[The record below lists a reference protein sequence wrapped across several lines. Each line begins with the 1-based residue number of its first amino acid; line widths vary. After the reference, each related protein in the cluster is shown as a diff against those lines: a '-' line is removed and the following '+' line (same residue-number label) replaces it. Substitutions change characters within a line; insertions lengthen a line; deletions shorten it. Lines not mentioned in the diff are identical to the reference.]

1 MKKAFVK
8 KIRKI
13 IPLSL
18 YDIPGVEGWLEE
30 QANAGLFPVFLGGWA
45 TFKPTG
51 IPGTRFRLEPWGKMG
66 TEPTKEQLEL
76 YRRAGW
82 EYALTIG
89 RAYFLFYAT
98 NPEAVE
104 LYSDYQSRGE
114 SLERLEKSLKR
125 HWWVGT
131 AVCLAFGLLLVWGL
145 FFFQS
150 EFDVQPE
157 PMAGLPVAVLE
168 LCNPFF
174 LLAMVG
180 VFFGWRRER
189 RDCHILEKTC
199 RALKA
204 GLAPPPS
211 PGPSPALARKQKIA
225 LILSPMM
232 AVGVIF
238 MLLSNH
244 GKLTVPVRELNRPY
258 VVLQDLEQVE
268 LISDYEARRPYA
280 IPEDENRAELHI
292 SLLAPVWYSV
302 AQVACEAAEGDYVG
316 YSPDPHGGT
325 YRYTPWLDA
334 TYFRLLFP
342 STARPVA
349 RSQMDQHRIANLRWD
364 YEELS
369 YPGLDFVFWATA
381 EPYGACY
388 QMLALGKGNRV
399 AVFHYGGVEQLPD
412 HLGLLAAAVM

>member
-1 MKKAFVK
+1 MKTSAK

-18 YDIPGVEGWLEE
+18 YDIPGMESWLEE
-30 QANAGLFPVFLGGWA
+30 QANAGLFPVFLDGWA

-66 TEPTKEQLEL
+66 TEPAKEQLEL
-76 YRRAGW
+76 YRQAGW

-98 NPEAVE
+98 DPDAVE

-125 HWWVGT
+125 HWRVGT
-131 AVCLAFGLLLVWGL
+131 AIWIALGSLLVWAL
-145 FFFQS
+145 FFFRS
-150 EFDVQPE
+150 KYDLQPA
-157 PMAGLPVAVLE
+157 PMEGLPVAVLE
-168 LCNPFF
+168 LCNPFT
-174 LLAMVG
+174 LLAMAG
-180 VFFGWRRER
+180 VFFCWRWER
-189 RDCHILEKTC
+189 RDWRILERTC

-211 PGPSPALARKQKIA
+211 DGPSPALARKHKIT
-225 LILSPMM
+225 LILAPMM
-232 AVGVIF
+232 AVGVLM
-238 MLLSNH
+238 MLLGNH
-244 GKLTVPVRELNRPY
+244 GKFTVPVREFTRPY
-258 VVLQDLEQVE
+258 IALQDLEQVE
-268 LISDYEARRPYA
+268 LVSGYEAHRPYA
-280 IPEDENRAELHI
+280 VPEDENRAEIHI

-302 AQVACEAAEGDYVG
+302 TQEACEAAEGDYVG

-325 YRYTPWLDA
+325 YRYSPGLEA

-342 STARPVA
+342 ATARSVA
-349 RSQMDQHRIANLRWD
+349 RSQMNQHRNEYVLWN

-381 EPYGACY
+381 EPYGAYY

-399 AVFHYGGVEQLPD
+399 AVFHYCGVEQLPD
-412 HLGLLAAAVM
+412 HLELLAAAVM